1 MGKIKI
7 LLALFVMSMS
17 IQLNAQKVFS
27 TKAGQI
33 LFNATGGAVKIAAVN
48 NQVDSKF
55 GEATGQII
63 FAVLIKGFKFCTQ
76 QLIVISHPIICN
88 YLYKILIK
96 ILSKI
101 LAFANKPVSN
111 CS

>member
-1 MGKIKI
+1 MVYCCT
-7 LLALFVMSMS
+7 L
-17 IQLNAQKVFS
+17 IQVLCIVVANNIMVYGIIYRFIHYAQ
-27 TKAGQI
+27 
-33 LFNATGGAVKIAAVN
+33 
-48 NQVDSKF
+48 
-55 GEATGQII
+55 
-63 FAVLIKGFKFCTQ
+63 LIKGFKFCTQ